1 MNKEEYILTT
11 TLIVFVLMVD
21 MILYL
26 TNTLDTKDTAQ
37 FLFIIAQSIAI
48 PIALR
53 FISLSQRKK
62 QLHKDDFETNTKY

>member
-37 FLFIIAQSIAI
+37 FLFIITQSIAI

-53 FISLSQRKK
+53 FISLSQKEK
-62 QLHKDDFETNTKY
+62 TIK